1 MLVFSYIPQHRTSK
15 MPYSV
20 PKMKICL
27 SQARKSLK
35 YKFVGGYVKATIQ
48 VKCWTKIIIF
58 FSIPSWLENF
68 YFCIML
74 IYFILSKI
82 YALFINTKLY

>member
-20 PKMKICL
+20 PKMKIFL
-27 SQARKSLK
+27 SQTRKSLK

-48 VKCWTKIIIF
+48 VKC
-58 FSIPSWLENF
+58 
-68 YFCIML
+68 
-74 IYFILSKI
+74 
-82 YALFINTKLY
+82 